1 MMNDSMTAEIT
12 TPYAQA
18 LMAIAKDANATDQVG
33 QEASDLLEVLNSSEE
48 LSGFLA
54 NPLVTAEPKKGVLR
68 QIAEDKVS
76 PFFLNFLLLLVDRGR
91 VTLLQD
97 ILKQYQAL
105 LRELNQ
111 TVLANVTAAVELSD
125 EQKTA
130 IQNRVMDMTSA
141 RNVELSV
148 EIDPSLLGGLIIEVG
163 SQVIDASLRGQL
175 RRIGLQLSTAA

>member
-18 LMAIAKDANATDQVG
+18 LMAIAKDANAADQVG
-33 QEASDLLEVLNSSEE
+33 QEVSDLLEVLDSSEE
-48 LSGFLA
+48 LSTFLM
-54 NPLVTAEPKKGVLR
+54 NPLMTAEPKKGVLR
-68 QIAEDKVS
+68 QIAEGKVS
-76 PFFLNFLLLLVDRGR
+76 PFLLSFLLLLVDRGR
-91 VTLLQD
+91 VTLLPE

-111 TVLANVTAAVELSD
+111 TVLANVTSAVELSD
-125 EQKTA
+125 DQKNA
-130 IQNRVMDMTSA
+130 IRDRVKAMTDA

-148 EIDPSLLGGLIIEVG
+148 EIDLSLLGGLIVEVG